1 MQLCFGGNVLV
12 TNDERRIFR
21 RMAIEAP
28 VTVTLGDTKL
38 QGTCKDLSSTG
49 MSIQLVGPN
58 LNPGDQI
65 QVLLATQDSRFPP
78 LDVEAKVLRVQ
89 EQSGGYIVATE
100 FLTMK

>member
-1 MQLCFGGNVLV
+1 MLI

-28 VTVTLGDTKL
+28 VTITLGDSKL

-49 MSIQLVGPN
+49 MSIQLIKAD

-65 QVLLATQDSRFPP
+65 QVLLDTHDSRFPP
-78 LDVEAKVLRVQ
+78 LDVEAEVLRAQ
-89 EQSGGYIVATE
+89 EQDGIYIVATE
-100 FLTMK
+100 FLTVK